1 MSLIGSQEIYDL
13 DPKMDLLKALT
24 QSRVSRRILRSL
36 VKKCQSCGN
45 TRLNVGLELI
55 ARIRQHGCRSCRLAA
70 SIIRRV
76 ILGGSSAFGA
86 DPEFVI
92 KSLSDSIFRRSLSSV
107 ISGLARFGA
116 RTPFV
121 PGAPFQVVWNVTR
134 ACNLKCKHCYEIAG
148 TRNYDEMSTQDALS
162 CIERLSDAG
171 IVFLAFS
178 GGEPSL
184 RPDILTLIRQAAEKG
199 IYVAMATNGTTLSR
213 AGTIKKFKEAGL
225 KFVQIS
231 LDGASEA
238 THDDFRGVAGAFRK
252 TVQAIKNC
260 VAEGVFVEVA
270 MTVTRHNLAE
280 LFDTVQLCRSLGVR
294 WFMVY
299 NFVPVGRGTAI
310 LESDLTPNEREKM
323 LHDILDM
330 IRAKSSSEDMDILTT
345 APQLGRVARM
355 ASGEMCESSC
365 QSSVDLYP
373 THFFNAR
380 LPVQMRELSKFIGG
394 CGAGRFYLTVEPN
407 GDIYPCVFFP
417 HIPKVRVGNILRD
430 DFQKLWNENRVL
442 NDLRN
447 KDLLKGACSTCESR
461 FVCGGCRARA
471 IQYFDDYHAPDP
483 GCIKNVTFWKALKA
497 QEKVHERFRA
507 AIQKATP
514 KVSQRG

>member
-1 MSLIGSQEIYDL
+1 LIRSQETH
-13 DPKMDLLKALT
+13 DPKIELLKALT
-24 QSRVSRRILRSL
+24 QNRISRSILRGF
-36 VKKCQSCGN
+36 VKRCQSCGN
-45 TRLNVGLELI
+45 TRLNVALELI
-55 ARIRQHGCRSCRLAA
+55 AGIRQHACRSCRLAT
-70 SIIRRV
+70 SIIRR
-76 ILGGSSAFGA
+76 IISSGSSAFGA
-86 DPEFVI
+86 DSEFVV
-92 KSLSDSIFRRSLSSV
+92 KGLSDSIFRRSLSSV

-121 PGAPFQVVWNVTR
+121 PGAPFQVVWNVTK
-134 ACNLKCKHCYEIAG
+134 ACNLRCRHCYEIAG
-148 TRNYDEMSTQDALS
+148 ERASDEMTTNDALR
-162 CIERLSDAG
+162 CINTLADTG

-184 RPDILTLIRQAAEKG
+184 RPDIRTLIRHATDND
-199 IYVAMATNGTTLSR
+199 IYVAMATNGTTLSKVER
-213 AGTIKKFKEAGL
+213 AREFKEAGL

-238 THDDFRGVAGAFRK
+238 THDSFRGVPGAFRK
-252 TVQAIKNC
+252 TIKGIRNC
-260 VAEGVFVEVA
+260 VDEGLFVEVA

-299 NFVPVGRGTAI
+299 NFVPVGRGTEI
-310 LESDLTPNEREKM
+310 LESDLTPSEREKM

-330 IRAKSSSEDMDILTT
+330 ILSKSSSEDVDVLTT

-355 ASGEMCESSC
+355 AAEETCASSC
-365 QSSVDLYP
+365 HSSEGLYP
-373 THFFNAR
+373 THFFNVR
-380 LPVQMRELSKFIGG
+380 LPAQMGELSTFIGG
-394 CGAGRFYLTVEPN
+394 CGAGRFYVTVEPN

-430 DFQKLWNENRVL
+430 DLEKLWTENRVL

-447 KDLLKGACSTCESR
+447 KDLLKGACGTCESR
-461 FVCGGCRARA
+461 YVCGGCRARA

-483 GCIKNVTFWKALKA
+483 GCIRNLAFWKAIKA
-497 QEKVHERFRA
+497 KEKVQERFRT
-507 AIQKATP
+507 AILKATP
-514 KVSQRG
+514 KASQGG